1 MKSGKSYWSLS
12 INQDKVW
19 DELVLTKKDSTRR
32 DLMLMSKY
40 IRISIKAQ
48 LNEKLDYSTEAEA
61 KEACAK
67 LDSATRKFVSIYE
80 TTPVNLGLGWC

>member
-1 MKSGKSYWSLS
+1 MKLGKSYWSIS

-19 DELVLTKKDSTRR
+19 DDLVLTKKDSTRR

-80 TTPVNLGLGWC
+80 TTPVSLGLGWC